1 MYIPQQL
8 RDLFRI
14 DENPIVSMDE
24 SEIPTACDQNRSKVV
39 LDTGSLSRV
48 KVHYKKSRKV
58 VDTAAS

>member
-14 DENPIVSMDE
+14 DDNPIVSMDK

-39 LDTGSLSRV
+39 LDAASFNRV

-58 VDTAAS
+58 VDSAA